1 VIHTAT
7 LLGAV
12 SVADYR
18 GELAALATAGC
29 WTVSAL
35 AFTAAANRFGSLA
48 LNIIRLGMAFLFFI
62 VLGWAARGLPLP
74 TDATAH
80 NWLWLSISGLVGFTL
95 GDLCLFRAFVL
106 MGPRLT
112 MLMMSLVPMIAALT
126 SWAALGEGM
135 TARGIGGMALTIA
148 GVAWVVLE
156 RRPAELVDSGSIVT
170 PLVPRPACPAVEQGK
185 SGRTAGH
192 DRPWHTRLPAARS
205 ASTAGILLALG
216 AAAGQAAGLVLSKI
230 GMEGYDPF
238 ASTQIRTTAGLAG
251 FAVLFFVLRAWP
263 RLASAVRN
271 RAGMAYAALGA
282 CFGPFIGVSLSLM
295 AVRYAR
301 VGVAATIMS
310 IVPILIIPFMI
321 LIYKERVSVRA
332 AAGAAL
338 AVAGVALLFL

>member
-48 LNIIRLGMAFLFFI
+48 LNIIRLAMALIFFAI
-62 VLGWAARGLPLP
+62 LGWAARGLPWP

-80 NWLWLSISGLVGFTL
+80 NWFWLGLSGLVGFTL

-112 MLMMSLVPMIAALT
+112 MLVMSLVPMIAALIA
-126 SWAALGEGM
+126 WAALGEGM
-135 TARGIGGMALTIA
+135 TARGIGGMALTIS

-156 RRPAELVDSGSIVT
+156 RRPAELSGATHAS
-170 PLVPRPACPAVEQGK
+170 AYAVV
-185 SGRTAGH
+185 
-192 DRPWHTRLPAARS
+192 
-205 ASTAGILLALG
+205 LALG
-216 AAAGQAAGLVLSKI
+216 AAAGQAGGLVLSKI

-238 ASTQIRTTAGLAG
+238 PSTQIRTIAGLAG
-251 FAVLFFVLRAWP
+251 FVVLFFFLRAWL

-271 RAGMAYAALGA
+271 RAGMGYAALGA
-282 CFGPFIGVSLSLM
+282 CFGPFLGVSLSLM
-295 AVRYAR
+295 AVRYAP

-310 IVPILIIPFMI
+310 ILPVLIIPFMI
-321 LIYKERVSVRA
+321 VIYKERVSLRA